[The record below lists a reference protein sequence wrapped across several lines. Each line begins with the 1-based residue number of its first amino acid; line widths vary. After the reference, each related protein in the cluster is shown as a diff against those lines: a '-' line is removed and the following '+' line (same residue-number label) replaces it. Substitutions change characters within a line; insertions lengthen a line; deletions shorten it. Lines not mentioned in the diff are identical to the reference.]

1 MLEGD
6 KGRRPRGENSSR
18 LRLRSPLGPVPPGAA
33 VSPAGARVP
42 LRPQNPLP
50 LMLMDW
56 RSATCITLMPLL
68 ARRAMPSGQMA
79 SMATML
85 VAMRAEGVAPPLPSA
100 EAPVSMGT
108 AETFMATLLAA
119 PPFLFWWVLM
129 CLERWSLRMKR
140 LGHSGQANFFSPG
153 RREGERGGQAE
164 AGPVPP
170 PAQAGKKVTDPG
182 GSSIPS
188 PTCVRALVS
197 LQLVAPGETLP
208 AEDPGTDEGSLPG
221 VPPQVS
227 PEVRGFAVHLP
238 AARDVADVLLFFT
251 WIPRAPERVRR
262 KELKQPRKLQLTGGR
277 ENGVKQGTLGVSAC
291 SRGFGGCPGGPALP
305 DPRRSSLTFPRCLCS
320 RDRYMLPSALSV
332 LAGAADPGWSLL
344 PPQPRSRLPAR
355 LRSCR
360 EDPAEHRGRLEENT
374 GGYCGFFISK
384 APSGTGEVRG
394 AFPGLSPRQLQSR
407 EGLSLIEP

>member
-6 KGRRPRGENSSR
+6 KGRRPHGENSSR

-33 VSPAGARVP
+33 VSPTGARVP

-153 RREGERGGQAE
+153 RRGGERGEAE
-164 AGPVPP
+164 AGLVPIP
-170 PAQAGKKVTDPG
+170 PAKPSKKVTDPR
-182 GSSIPS
+182 GSSILS
-188 PTCVRALVS
+188 PTSVCALVS
-197 LQLVAPGETLP
+197 LQLIAPGETLP
-208 AEDPGTDEGSLPG
+208 AKDPGADEGSLPS

-227 PEVRGFAVHLP
+227 PEVRGFAIHLP
-238 AARDVADVLLFFT
+238 AARDVADVLLFFP
-251 WIPRAPERVRR
+251 WIPRAPERVQG
-262 KELKQPRKLQLTGGR
+262 K
-277 ENGVKQGTLGVSAC
+277 GVKTTLKV
-291 SRGFGGCPGGPALP
+291 P
-305 DPRRSSLTFPRCLCS
+305 D
-320 RDRYMLPSALSV
+320 D
-332 LAGAADPGWSLL
+332 
-344 PPQPRSRLPAR
+344 
-355 LRSCR
+355 
-360 EDPAEHRGRLEENT
+360 
-374 GGYCGFFISK
+374 
-384 APSGTGEVRG
+384 
-394 AFPGLSPRQLQSR
+394 
-407 EGLSLIEP
+407 